1 MDEAD
6 PPQVWDFV
14 LAFVELNEGPFLQTA
29 EVHWMAPCCIAPDG
43 IALWCIN
50 HFSQFCIVC
59 TLAYQFGS
67 LSSQATGGL
76 SAT

>member
-1 MDEAD
+1 MDEVN

-14 LAFVELNEGPFLQTA
+14 LAFVELHEGPVSPFLQTA
-29 EVHWMAPCCIAPDG
+29 EVHWTAPCCIAPGG

-59 TLAYQFGS
+59 TLAY
-67 LSSQATGGL
+67 
-76 SAT
+76 